1 MAPTM
6 KQPLVLP
13 NWILNGKPACDVTT
27 TPPTQSVEPTNVWEA
42 GLSELGSAAGLLL
55 GLTAT

>member
-6 KQPLVLP
+6 KQTLALP
-13 NWILNGKPACDVTT
+13 NWIFSGKPACDVTM
-27 TPPTQSVEPTNVWEA
+27 TPPQQSVGRTNVWQA
-42 GLSELGSAAGLLL
+42 GLSELGSAAGLLV